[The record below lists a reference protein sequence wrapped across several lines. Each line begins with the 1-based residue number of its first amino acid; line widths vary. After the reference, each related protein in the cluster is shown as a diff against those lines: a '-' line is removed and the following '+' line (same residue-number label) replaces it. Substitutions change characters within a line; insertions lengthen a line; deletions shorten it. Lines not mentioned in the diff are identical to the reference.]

1 MGLSPGPVEALGVRK
16 LFVCMCLCA
25 LVHTETELY
34 MTERERE
41 RGHVAVQSCGHVE
54 VHVGQRDSVFNLVA
68 VCLFFFLF
76 M

>member
-25 LVHTETELY
+25 LVHAETELC
-34 MTERERE
+34 MRERE
-41 RGHVAVQSCGHVE
+41 RGHVAVPSCGHGE
-54 VHVGQRDSVFNLVA
+54 VYVGQRDSVFNLVA